1 MGFGDRPST
10 YTVAYILQS
19 SQTVGS
25 WVKFILDESQ
35 GFTDIGIERIN
46 DDVYAILEAQAQAKT
61 GILVPGTVLAAK
73 REFLNILDASI
84 DSPVDL
90 QSSRGTKT
98 LYNTLACS

>member
-19 SQTVGS
+19 SQTVGA

-46 DDVYAILEAQAQAKT
+46 DDVYAILGAQAQAKT

-73 REFLNILDASI
+73 REFLNILNASI
-84 DSPVDL
+84 DSSCGCAIL
-90 QSSRGTKT
+90 
-98 LYNTLACS
+98 